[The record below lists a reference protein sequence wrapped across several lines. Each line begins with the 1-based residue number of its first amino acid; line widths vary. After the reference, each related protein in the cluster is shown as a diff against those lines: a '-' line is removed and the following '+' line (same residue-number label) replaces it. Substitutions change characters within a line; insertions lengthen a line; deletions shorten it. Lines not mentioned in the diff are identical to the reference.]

1 MNYEYMFKL
10 INQILQETRD
20 EKVIYAVL
28 SLNNYLVT
36 ERNEYIKKQNDAR
49 CVEKNEVSK

>member
-1 MNYEYMFKL
+1 MNYEYMFSL
-10 INQILQETRD
+10 INEILQETRD

-36 ERNEYIKKQNDAR
+36 ERYESTKRQYDVKCAEDT
-49 CVEKNEVSK
+49 EVSK

>member
-1 MNYEYMFKL
+1 MNYEYIFKL
-10 INQILQETRD
+10 LNQILQETRD